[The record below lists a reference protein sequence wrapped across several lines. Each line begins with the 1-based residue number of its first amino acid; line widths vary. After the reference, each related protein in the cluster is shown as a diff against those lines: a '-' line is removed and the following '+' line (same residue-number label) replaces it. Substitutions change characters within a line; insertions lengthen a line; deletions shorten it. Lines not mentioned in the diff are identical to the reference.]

1 MWEKRGVWGMI
12 KTHHYHSL
20 THECYGIFRGGGGS
34 TLHLGSGPLDETG
47 MGIEVHVS
55 PGDVIV
61 IPAGVAHCS
70 INDSAKGEYRY
81 CGVYPR
87 KAPKW
92 DNNYC
97 KAPEE
102 AESKAAV
109 ARNVAMPEQDLVYKL
124 DGPLMQIW
132 ALKKPR
138 HHLSDN
144 GACSRFT

>member
-1 MWEKRGVWGMI
+1 MGETRCLGMV
-12 KTHHYHSL
+12 KMHHYQPLSHK
-20 THECYGIFRGGGGS
+20 CYGIFQEAS
-34 TLHLGSGPLDETG
+34 TSHLGSGPLDETG
-47 MGIEVHVS
+47 MGIEIYVS
-55 PGDVIV
+55 TGDVIV

-70 INDSAKGEYRY
+70 INESAKGEYRY

-87 KAPKW
+87 EAPRW

-109 ARNVAMPEQDLVYKL
+109 ARNVAMPEQDPVYGV

-132 ALKKPR
+132 GR
-138 HHLSDN
+138 I
-144 GACSRFT
+144 